1 MTDSGSA
8 RRARRAWD
16 DVLLATVAS
25 MAMIAQQVAGKA
37 TRDALFL
44 TQFSVQRL
52 PDMMIAGAA
61 VSFGAAIWAAR
72 ALARH
77 GPRKVVRAAFTAS
90 AAAFAAE
97 FAISWVSQ
105 RSIALIVYAHMAL
118 FGATLISLF
127 WSLVNERFDPH
138 AAKPAVARIAAGGTL
153 GGVLGGAIGWNIASW
168 TSVRGM
174 LVALAVLNL
183 VALAAV
189 ARMSERRVSAPSL
202 APSKPPEPVAI
213 GSGLRAMRAEPYLLT
228 LGAMVAVLALV
239 EALVDWSFAAQA
251 RDRFVTGRS
260 LMAFFSAFHMVV
272 SILTF
277 AAQAMLSRRSLERF
291 GLAGTMMAAPLV
303 VAMLAGAAIDT
314 PGLFAIVV
322 LRGGEAVLA
331 NSLWRSAYELLYT
344 PVAQEKKR
352 PTKTL
357 IDVGCDRLGTL
368 LGAGL
373 VIVTLRLG
381 VATVA
386 VLVLVLVF
394 AAMAIVLARLLQ
406 SGYVAALEESLR
418 TGAVRVEG
426 PEVFEL
432 TTRRTIRASRLR
444 APIASPPPTPPPPP
458 APPSDQAAAEGDR
471 LLAAIADLRSRE
483 RRRIQRV
490 LCAADDDP
498 RLAPFVLPLLG
509 RADVRSEAVAWL
521 RRLAPRITGQLVD
534 ALVDPA
540 TDPDVQRRIPRVLR
554 AAGSQVAVDGLVRAL
569 ADDRFEVRYEC
580 GLSLARMVERD
591 PSLAV
596 ASEPIVAAVRR
607 ELAVERRILEA
618 EPALDLLDDDGDGPL
633 FDPGLRDRASRGL
646 EHVFTI
652 LALML
657 DREQLR
663 TAFRALV
670 AGDDALRGTALEYL
684 ENVLP
689 GEMRDALWPY
699 VTGAHR
705 PTRRG
710 ARSAQEVLAE
720 LLRAEGP
727 LSALRGRR
735 ESLA

>member
-8 RRARRAWD
+8 RNARGARD

-25 MAMIAQQVAGKA
+25 MAIIAQQVAGKA

-44 TQFSVQRL
+44 AQFPVQRL
-52 PDMMIAGAA
+52 PDVMIAGAA
-61 VSFGAAIWAAR
+61 VSFAAAIWAGR
-72 ALARH
+72 ALGRH

-97 FAISWVSQ
+97 FAISWISQ

-127 WSLVNERFDPH
+127 WSLINERFDPH

-153 GGVLGGAIGWNIASW
+153 GGVLGGAIGWNVASW

-183 VALAAV
+183 VALAAI
-189 ARMSERRVSAPSL
+189 ARMTERRVSSPSL

-213 GSGLRAMRAEPYLLT
+213 GSGVRAMRAEPYLLT
-228 LGAMVAVLALV
+228 LGAMVAVIALV

-251 RDRFVTGRS
+251 RERFVTGRS

-277 AAQAMLSRRSLERF
+277 VAQAMLSRRSLERF

-303 VAMLAGAAIDT
+303 VAMLAGAALDT
-314 PGLFAIVV
+314 PGLFAVVV

-373 VIVTLRLG
+373 VIVALRLG
-381 VATVA
+381 VAPVA

-394 AAMAIVLARLLQ
+394 AALAIVLSRVLQ
-406 SGYVAALEESLR
+406 AGYVAALEESLR

-426 PEVFEL
+426 PDVFEL
-432 TTRRTIRASRLR
+432 TTRRTIHASRLR
-444 APIASPPPTPPPPP
+444 APIASPPPAPPP
-458 APPSDQAAAEGDR
+458 APSVHPVGVGDP
-471 LLAAIADLRSRE
+471 LLAAISDLRSGE
-483 RRRIQRV
+483 RHRLQRV
-490 LCAADDDP
+490 LCTADDDA
-498 RLAPFVLPLLG
+498 RLAPFVIPLLG
-509 RADVRSEAVAWL
+509 RPDVRSEAVAWL
-521 RRLAPRITGQLVD
+521 RRLSSRITGQLVD

-554 AAGSQVAVDGLVRAL
+554 AAASQVAVDGLVRAL

-580 GLSLARMVERD
+580 GLSLARMVEKD
-591 PSLAV
+591 PALTV
-596 ASEPIVAAVRR
+596 PSEPIVAAVRR

-618 EPALDLLDDDGDGPL
+618 ESALDPLDDEADGPL

-652 LALML
+652 LSLML

-705 PTRRG
+705 PARQR

-720 LLRAEGP
+720 LVRAQGP